1 VTKNTFPF
9 LSDGKNC
16 FGYLRSAAA
25 YSKEATCGL
34 LITALFLYNQT
45 SSINFMLHNSF
56 INPCFLNMSA
66 QDVQALL
73 RLMTTGRNKLTLAL
87 AMQRMK
93 TLQTAGIKRYIASSY
108 QKSFG

>member
-1 VTKNTFPF
+1 MVMMVV
-9 LSDGKNC
+9 G
-16 FGYLRSAAA
+16 GQ
-25 YSKEATCGL
+25 L
-34 LITALFLYNQT
+34 LLTQGSHVQITNHSFVPPLQPT

-56 INPCFLNMSA
+56 IKPSFLNMSA

-93 TLQTAGIKRYIASSY
+93 TLQTAGLKR
-108 QKSFG
+108 